1 MMTLDELYEE
11 FEDLVDWEDRCDFL
25 IDLGFELPALDATVK
40 TEANRVLGCQSN
52 VWLVAQWVNGSD
64 EKLEIEAD
72 SDAMIVKGLIAVILM
87 VYNRRTPREILETDV
102 RSIFE
107 KLGLNQ
113 HLSNQRKN
121 GLAGMVKRIRR
132 IAGEHL
138 DSLHG

>member
-1 MMTLDELYEE
+1 MKSHKLRFLY
-11 FEDLVDWEDRCDFL
+11 
-25 IDLGFELPALDATVK
+25 P
-40 TEANRVLGCQSN
+40 
-52 VWLVAQWVNGSD
+52 
-64 EKLEIEAD
+64 
-72 SDAMIVKGLIAVILM
+72 LIAVILM